1 MRIWE
6 NGFEYVLVGDYFF
19 PVIGVP
25 GVVDQSPLS
34 VWGRMYK
41 EYLRGQKQ
49 ILFNELL
56 LTGKLDEHV
65 RMVDRQAQE
74 RYEVLVRQMK
84 EAEGV
89 TEGLKEMDVMEWV
102 RRMNGIDARA
112 REGVVMELIY
122 G

>member
-6 NGFEYVLVGDYFF
+6 NGFEYVLVGDYYF

-25 GVVDQSPLS
+25 EAADQAPLS
-34 VWGRMYK
+34 MWGRMYK
-41 EYLRGQKQ
+41 DYLRGHKQ

-65 RMVDRQAQE
+65 RMMDRQAQE

-89 TEGLKEMDVMEWV
+89 SEGLKEMDMMEWV

-112 REGVVMELIY
+112 REGVAMELIY

>member
-6 NGFEYVLVGDYFF
+6 NGFEYVLVGDYYF

-25 GVVDQSPLS
+25 EAADQRPLGM
-34 VWGRMYK
+34 WGRMYK
-41 EYLRGQKQ
+41 EHLREHRQ

-112 REGVVMELIY
+112 REGVVEMLYE
-122 G
+122 

>member
-102 RRMNGIDARA
+102 RRMNGIDAQA

>member
-102 RRMNGIDARA
+102 RRLNGIDARA

>member
-6 NGFEYVLVGDYFF
+6 NGFEYVLVGDYYF

-25 GVVDQSPLS
+25 EAADQTPLS
-34 VWGRMYK
+34 MWGRMYK
-41 EYLRGQKQ
+41 DYLRGYKQ
-49 ILFNELL
+49 LLFNELL

-89 TEGLKEMDVMEWV
+89 AEGLKEMDMMEWV

-112 REGVVMELIY
+112 REGVLMELIC

>member
-6 NGFEYVLVGDYFF
+6 NGFEYVLVGDYYF

-25 GVVDQSPLS
+25 EAADQAPLS
-34 VWGRMYK
+34 MWGRMYK
-41 EYLRGQKQ
+41 EHLRSHKQ
-49 ILFNELL
+49 LLFNELL

-74 RYEVLVRQMK
+74 RYDVLVRQMK

-89 TEGLKEMDVMEWV
+89 TEGLKEMDMMEWV
-102 RRMNGIDARA
+102 QRMNSIQSRA
-112 REGVVMELIY
+112 EEVVLSEIVY
-122 G
+122 E